1 MTGARGI
8 MAGIGIGIGIETV
21 IAKGIGIE
29 IEIGI
34 GEMIVGEMIETA
46 IETVIGTGSEIET
59 GIETDVGM
67 NLLLAA
73 AHLHLIDIVKLRIHP
88 ATTVLP
94 LVDHLPQLLKRRN
107 RG

>member
-8 MAGIGIGIGIETV
+8 MAEIGTETVTV
-21 IAKGIGIE
+21 IARE

-34 GEMIVGEMIETA
+34 EEMIVAGMIEIA
-46 IETVIGTGSEIET
+46 IETGIGKGIGIGREIEIET
-59 GIETDVGM
+59 GIGIDVGM
-67 NLLLAA
+67 NLLAV
-73 AHLHLIDIVKLRIHP
+73 AHLHLIDIVKPQIHL

-94 LVDHLPQLLKRRN
+94 LVDHRPQRPKRRN

>member
-8 MAGIGIGIGIETV
+8 MAGIGIGIGIGIETV
-21 IAKGIGIE
+21 IARGIGIE
-29 IEIGI
+29 IGT
-34 GEMIVGEMIETA
+34 GEMIVVEMIVTA
-46 IETVIGTGSEIET
+46 IETVIGTEREIET
-59 GIETDVGM
+59 GIGIDVDM

-73 AHLHLIDIVKLRIHP
+73 AHLHLIDIVKPRIHFG
-88 ATTVLP
+88 TTALP

>member
-8 MAGIGIGIGIETV
+8 MAGIGIGIGTETV
-21 IAKGIGIE
+21 IARG

-34 GEMIVGEMIETA
+34 GEMIVGGMIETA
-46 IETVIGTGSEIET
+46 IETVIGIGREI
-59 GIETDVGM
+59 GIGIGIDVGM

-73 AHLHLIDIVKLRIHP
+73 AHLHLIDIVKPRIHP
-88 ATTVLP
+88 ATTALP
-94 LVDHLPQLLKRRN
+94 LVDHLPQQPKRRN

>member
-8 MAGIGIGIGIETV
+8 MAGIGTETVTV
-21 IAKGIGIE
+21 IATE

-34 GEMIVGEMIETA
+34 EEMIVAGMIEIA
-46 IETVIGTGSEIET
+46 IETEIGIGRGREIEIET
-59 GIETDVGM
+59 GIGIDVGT
-67 NLLLAA
+67 NLLAV
-73 AHLHLIDIVKLRIHP
+73 AHLHLTDIVKPQIHL

-94 LVDHLPQLLKRRN
+94 LVDHRPQRPKRRN